1 MKMQTKLLAMSLFPL
16 IILGLTTIIFGNTRI
31 REVVTDNIEN
41 GLRGAAVAVRDTI
54 DYADEGELHV
64 EDGILYKGEFDVTN
78 ATEIADHV
86 KSATDMDITVFYGD
100 TRYMSSVV
108 NEQGERIIGTTAQ
121 EVVIDKVLKGNQEY
135 FSDDVNVNG
144 VPYFGYYIPLTEDG
158 QVVGMVFSGMSQ
170 TEAKTE
176 INRIIS
182 LIAGIMIL
190 FMLLFTGTTI
200 AVVKSMAKGLI
211 RGTGALEQV
220 AAGKLNVELD
230 SRFANRKDEI
240 GQISRAVQ
248 KLKQD
253 LTNVITEI
261 KDNSK
266 ELLGSSEVLNEKTSA
281 SMEHISQIERA
292 VDEIAQGAGS
302 QAQETQSAT
311 ENVISMGNMIEDT
324 SKEIT
329 TLNENAKQIKSL
341 GQDAV
346 TTIEELQK
354 INQKTRESMD
364 MIYNQTNTTNS
375 SAQRIKEATAL
386 ITEIAEETNLL
397 SLNASIEAARAGEQ
411 GRGFAVVAGQIQKL
425 AEQSNESARQIEEI
439 ITSLLDD
446 SGKAV
451 ETMEAVK
458 EIMDEQNANVERTN
472 DQVRQVIGQ
481 VDDSIAA
488 IGRIAQQSEKLN
500 ETRIT
505 ITDTVQ
511 NLTAVAEENAAG
523 TQESAASVAQIG
535 ELIRDITR
543 IAGQQKANRMDNI
556 YQSVKGLCRAI
567 INLLVAVV
575 DLLAGILNGIA
586 CLFEK
591 IRPHASG
598 QLRELWENGGRKSG
612 VCTEEENAGKSLKR
626 LSAGEMKEGNRA
638 PGRSMIQ
645 ALREELQKKVVDRDT
660 YNLAYSEASY
670 NGQNRCQMA
679 LAAMLTLSGMIILLG
694 VTGTANQNREALI
707 VVLLAAGAV
716 TCTMIY
722 SSRRVQ
728 QKNTLIRMIL
738 EQEFAEFITVVEAEG
753 QNAQKE
759 EDPDTEQTQAEDST
773 ERTEAKVKEEKL
785 EAVTVDAKAEEQI
798 ESCAEVVK
806 PKKNMD
812 QDHTSKSETI
822 N

>member
-1 MKMQTKLLAMSLFPL
+1 MKMQSKMLTMSLFPL
-16 IILGLTTIIFGNTRI
+16 IILGLATIIFGNARI
-31 REVVTDNIEN
+31 KEVVTNNIEN
-41 GLRGAAVAVRDTI
+41 GLRGTAVAVRDAI
-54 DYADEGELHV
+54 DYADEGEYHV
-64 EDGILYKGEFDVTN
+64 EDGTLYKGEFDVTN
-78 ATEIADHV
+78 VTDMADHIQT
-86 KSATDMDITVFYGD
+86 SADTDITVFYGN
-100 TRYMSSVV
+100 TRYMTSILDA
-108 NEQGERIIGTTAQ
+108 QGNRAIGTTASE
-121 EVVIDKVLKGNQEY
+121 EVARKVLDGQQEY
-135 FSDDVNVNG
+135 FSSDANVNG
-144 VPYFGYYIPLTEDG
+144 AAYFGYYIPIIENG
-158 QVVGMVFSGMSQ
+158 NSVGMVFAGMPQ
-170 TEAKTE
+170 ADAKAQ
-176 INRIIS
+176 INKIIS
-182 LIAGIMIL
+182 LIAGIMVLFVFLFSASTIL
-190 FMLLFTGTTI
+190 
-200 AVVKSMAKGLI
+200 VVKSMAKGLI
-211 RGTGALEQV
+211 RGASALEQV

-230 SRFANRKDEI
+230 SRSANRKDEI

-281 SMEHISQIERA
+281 SMEHISQIEHA
-292 VDEIAQGAGS
+292 IDEIAQGAGS

-329 TLNENAKQIKSL
+329 TLNENAKQIKTL

-543 IAGQQKANRMDNI
+543 IAGQQKA
-556 YQSVKGLCRAI
+556 
-567 INLLVAVV
+567 
-575 DLLAGILNGIA
+575 IA
-586 CLFEK
+586 DKLKENMSIFE
-591 IRPHASG
+591 
-598 QLRELWENGGRKSG
+598 L
-612 VCTEEENAGKSLKR
+612 
-626 LSAGEMKEGNRA
+626 
-638 PGRSMIQ
+638 
-645 ALREELQKKVVDRDT
+645 
-660 YNLAYSEASY
+660 
-670 NGQNRCQMA
+670 
-679 LAAMLTLSGMIILLG
+679 
-694 VTGTANQNREALI
+694 
-707 VVLLAAGAV
+707 
-716 TCTMIY
+716 
-722 SSRRVQ
+722 
-728 QKNTLIRMIL
+728 
-738 EQEFAEFITVVEAEG
+738 
-753 QNAQKE
+753 
-759 EDPDTEQTQAEDST
+759 
-773 ERTEAKVKEEKL
+773 
-785 EAVTVDAKAEEQI
+785 
-798 ESCAEVVK
+798 
-806 PKKNMD
+806 
-812 QDHTSKSETI
+812 
-822 N
+822 

>member
-16 IILGLTTIIFGNTRI
+16 VVLGLTTIIFGNARI

-121 EVVIDKVLKGNQEY
+121 EVVIDKVIKGNQEY

-200 AVVKSMAKGLI
+200 AVVKNMAKGLI

-253 LTNVITEI
+253 LTNIITEI
-261 KDNSK
+261 MDNSK

-329 TLNENAKQIKSL
+329 TLNENAKQIKTL

-364 MIYNQTNTTNS
+364 MIYNQTN
-375 SAQRIKEATAL
+375 
-386 ITEIAEETNLL
+386 TEIAEETNLL

-543 IAGQQKANRMDNI
+543 IAGQQKA
-556 YQSVKGLCRAI
+556 
-567 INLLVAVV
+567 
-575 DLLAGILNGIA
+575 IA
-586 CLFEK
+586 DKLQENMNMFE
-591 IRPHASG
+591 
-598 QLRELWENGGRKSG
+598 
-612 VCTEEENAGKSLKR
+612 V
-626 LSAGEMKEGNRA
+626 
-638 PGRSMIQ
+638 
-645 ALREELQKKVVDRDT
+645 
-660 YNLAYSEASY
+660 
-670 NGQNRCQMA
+670 
-679 LAAMLTLSGMIILLG
+679 
-694 VTGTANQNREALI
+694 
-707 VVLLAAGAV
+707 
-716 TCTMIY
+716 
-722 SSRRVQ
+722 
-728 QKNTLIRMIL
+728 
-738 EQEFAEFITVVEAEG
+738 
-753 QNAQKE
+753 
-759 EDPDTEQTQAEDST
+759 
-773 ERTEAKVKEEKL
+773 
-785 EAVTVDAKAEEQI
+785 
-798 ESCAEVVK
+798 
-806 PKKNMD
+806 
-812 QDHTSKSETI
+812 
-822 N
+822 

>member
-1 MKMQTKLLAMSLFPL
+1 MKMQSKMLTMSLFPL
-16 IILGLTTIIFGNTRI
+16 IILGLTTIIFGNARI
-31 REVVTDNIEN
+31 KEVVTNNIEN
-41 GLRGAAVAVRDTI
+41 GLRGTAVAVRDAI
-54 DYADEGELHV
+54 DYADEGEYHV
-64 EDGILYKGEFDVTN
+64 EDGTLYKGEFDVTN
-78 ATEIADHV
+78 VTDMADHIQT
-86 KSATDMDITVFYGD
+86 SADTDITVFYGN
-100 TRYMSSVV
+100 TRYMTSILDA
-108 NEQGERIIGTTAQ
+108 QGNRAIGTTASE
-121 EVVIDKVLKGNQEY
+121 EVARKVLDGQQEY
-135 FSDDVNVNG
+135 FSSDANVNG
-144 VPYFGYYIPLTEDG
+144 AAYFGYYIPIIENG
-158 QVVGMVFSGMSQ
+158 NSVGMVFAGMPQ
-170 TEAKTE
+170 ADAKAQ
-176 INRIIS
+176 INKIIS
-182 LIAGIMIL
+182 LIAGIMVLFVFLFSASTIL
-190 FMLLFTGTTI
+190 
-200 AVVKSMAKGLI
+200 VVKSMAKGLI
-211 RGTGALEQV
+211 RGASALEQV
-220 AAGKLNVELD
+220 ATGKLNVELN
-230 SRFANRKDEI
+230 SKFAERNDEI

-248 KLKQD
+248 KLKQE
-253 LTNVITEI
+253 LTSVITEI
-261 KDNSK
+261 MGNSK
-266 ELLGSSEVLNEKTSA
+266 ELHESSELLHEKTNA
-281 SMEHISQIERA
+281 SMEHINQIERA

-329 TLNENAKQIKSL
+329 TLNENAKQIKTL

-543 IAGQQKANRMDNI
+543 IAGQQKA
-556 YQSVKGLCRAI
+556 
-567 INLLVAVV
+567 
-575 DLLAGILNGIA
+575 IA
-586 CLFEK
+586 DKLKENMSIFE
-591 IRPHASG
+591 
-598 QLRELWENGGRKSG
+598 L
-612 VCTEEENAGKSLKR
+612 
-626 LSAGEMKEGNRA
+626 
-638 PGRSMIQ
+638 
-645 ALREELQKKVVDRDT
+645 
-660 YNLAYSEASY
+660 
-670 NGQNRCQMA
+670 
-679 LAAMLTLSGMIILLG
+679 
-694 VTGTANQNREALI
+694 
-707 VVLLAAGAV
+707 
-716 TCTMIY
+716 
-722 SSRRVQ
+722 
-728 QKNTLIRMIL
+728 
-738 EQEFAEFITVVEAEG
+738 
-753 QNAQKE
+753 
-759 EDPDTEQTQAEDST
+759 
-773 ERTEAKVKEEKL
+773 
-785 EAVTVDAKAEEQI
+785 
-798 ESCAEVVK
+798 
-806 PKKNMD
+806 
-812 QDHTSKSETI
+812 
-822 N
+822 

>member
-1 MKMQTKLLAMSLFPL
+1 MKMQSKMLTMSLFPL
-16 IILGLTTIIFGNTRI
+16 IILGLTTIIFGNARI
-31 REVVTDNIEN
+31 KEVVTNNIEN
-41 GLRGAAVAVRDTI
+41 GLRGTAVAVRDAI
-54 DYADEGELHV
+54 EYADEGEYHV
-64 EDGILYKGEFDVTN
+64 EDGTLYKGEFDVTN
-78 ATEIADHV
+78 VTDMADHIQT
-86 KSATDMDITVFYGD
+86 SADTDITVFYGN
-100 TRYMSSVV
+100 TRYMTSILDA
-108 NEQGERIIGTTAQ
+108 QGNRAIGTTASE
-121 EVVIDKVLKGNQEY
+121 EVARKVLDGQQEY
-135 FSDDVNVNG
+135 FSSDANVNG
-144 VPYFGYYIPLTEDG
+144 AAYFGYYIPIIENG
-158 QVVGMVFSGMSQ
+158 NSVGMVFAGMPQ
-170 TEAKTE
+170 ADAKAQ
-176 INRIIS
+176 INKIIS
-182 LIAGIMIL
+182 LIAGIMVLFVFLFSASTIL
-190 FMLLFTGTTI
+190 
-200 AVVKSMAKGLI
+200 VVKSMAKGLI
-211 RGTGALEQV
+211 RGASALEQV

-230 SRFANRKDEI
+230 SRSANRKDEI

-281 SMEHISQIERA
+281 SMEHISQIEHA

-329 TLNENAKQIKSL
+329 TLNENAKQIKTL

-543 IAGQQKANRMDNI
+543 IAGQQKA
-556 YQSVKGLCRAI
+556 
-567 INLLVAVV
+567 
-575 DLLAGILNGIA
+575 IA
-586 CLFEK
+586 DKLKENMSIFE
-591 IRPHASG
+591 
-598 QLRELWENGGRKSG
+598 L
-612 VCTEEENAGKSLKR
+612 
-626 LSAGEMKEGNRA
+626 
-638 PGRSMIQ
+638 
-645 ALREELQKKVVDRDT
+645 
-660 YNLAYSEASY
+660 
-670 NGQNRCQMA
+670 
-679 LAAMLTLSGMIILLG
+679 
-694 VTGTANQNREALI
+694 
-707 VVLLAAGAV
+707 
-716 TCTMIY
+716 
-722 SSRRVQ
+722 
-728 QKNTLIRMIL
+728 
-738 EQEFAEFITVVEAEG
+738 
-753 QNAQKE
+753 
-759 EDPDTEQTQAEDST
+759 
-773 ERTEAKVKEEKL
+773 
-785 EAVTVDAKAEEQI
+785 
-798 ESCAEVVK
+798 
-806 PKKNMD
+806 
-812 QDHTSKSETI
+812 
-822 N
+822 

>member
-1 MKMQTKLLAMSLFPL
+1 MKMQSKLLAMSLFPL
-16 IILGLTTIIFGNTRI
+16 IVLGLITVIFGNARI

-86 KSATDMDITVFYGD
+86 KSATGMDITVFYGD
-100 TRYMSSVV
+100 MGYMSSVV

-144 VPYFGYYIPLTEDG
+144 VPYFGYYIPVTEDG

-182 LIAGIMIL
+182 LIAGIMLL

-200 AVVKSMAKGLI
+200 VVVKNMSKGLI

-230 SRFANRKDEI
+230 SRFENRKDEI

-248 KLKQD
+248 KLKQE
-253 LTNVITEI
+253 LTTAISEI
-261 KDNSK
+261 MGNSK
-266 ELLGSSEVLNEKTSA
+266 ELHKSSELLEEKTNA
-281 SMEHISQIERA
+281 SMEHINQIERA

-302 QAQETQSAT
+302 QAQETQNAT
-311 ENVISMGNMIEDT
+311 ENVIAMGNMIEDT

-329 TLNENAKQIKSL
+329 TLNENAKQIKTL

-346 TTIEELQK
+346 TTIEDLQK
-354 INQKTRESMD
+354 INHRTKESID
-364 MIYNQTNTTNS
+364 VIYDQTNTTNT
-375 SAQRIKEATAL
+375 SAQGIKEATAL

-439 ITSLLDD
+439 INSLLED

-451 ETMEAVK
+451 ETMESVK
-458 EIMDEQNANVERTN
+458 EIMDEQNVNVQKTN
-472 DQVRQVIGQ
+472 DQVRQVISQ
-481 VDDSIAA
+481 VDESIAA
-488 IGRIAQQSEKLN
+488 IDRIAQQSGKLN
-500 ETRIT
+500 EARLV

-535 ELIRDITR
+535 ELIRDIAQ
-543 IAGQQKANRMDNI
+543 IAGEQK
-556 YQSVKGLCRAI
+556 
-567 INLLVAVV
+567 
-575 DLLAGILNGIA
+575 GIA
-586 CLFEK
+586 DKLKENMSIFE
-591 IRPHASG
+591 
-598 QLRELWENGGRKSG
+598 L
-612 VCTEEENAGKSLKR
+612 
-626 LSAGEMKEGNRA
+626 
-638 PGRSMIQ
+638 
-645 ALREELQKKVVDRDT
+645 
-660 YNLAYSEASY
+660 
-670 NGQNRCQMA
+670 
-679 LAAMLTLSGMIILLG
+679 
-694 VTGTANQNREALI
+694 
-707 VVLLAAGAV
+707 
-716 TCTMIY
+716 
-722 SSRRVQ
+722 
-728 QKNTLIRMIL
+728 
-738 EQEFAEFITVVEAEG
+738 
-753 QNAQKE
+753 
-759 EDPDTEQTQAEDST
+759 
-773 ERTEAKVKEEKL
+773 
-785 EAVTVDAKAEEQI
+785 
-798 ESCAEVVK
+798 
-806 PKKNMD
+806 
-812 QDHTSKSETI
+812 
-822 N
+822 

>member
-1 MKMQTKLLAMSLFPL
+1 MKMQSKMLTMSLFPL
-16 IILGLTTIIFGNTRI
+16 IILGLTTIIFGNARI
-31 REVVTDNIEN
+31 KEVVTNNIEN
-41 GLRGAAVAVRDTI
+41 GLRGTAVAVRDAI
-54 DYADEGELHV
+54 DYADEGEYHV
-64 EDGILYKGEFDVTN
+64 EDGTLYKGEFDVTN
-78 ATEIADHV
+78 VTDMADHIQT
-86 KSATDMDITVFYGD
+86 SADTDITVFYGN
-100 TRYMSSVV
+100 TRYMTSILDA
-108 NEQGERIIGTTAQ
+108 QGNRAIGTTASE
-121 EVVIDKVLKGNQEY
+121 EVARKVLDGQQEY
-135 FSDDVNVNG
+135 FSSDANVNG
-144 VPYFGYYIPLTEDG
+144 AAYFGYYIPIIENG
-158 QVVGMVFSGMSQ
+158 NSVGMVFAGMPQ
-170 TEAKTE
+170 ADAKAQ
-176 INRIIS
+176 INKIIS
-182 LIAGIMIL
+182 LIAGIMVLFVFLFSASTIL
-190 FMLLFTGTTI
+190 
-200 AVVKSMAKGLI
+200 VVKSMAKGLI
-211 RGTGALEQV
+211 RGASALEQV

-230 SRFANRKDEI
+230 SRSANRKDEI

-261 KDNSK
+261 MDNSK

-281 SMEHISQIERA
+281 SIEHISQIERA

-543 IAGQQKANRMDNI
+543 IAGQQKA
-556 YQSVKGLCRAI
+556 
-567 INLLVAVV
+567 
-575 DLLAGILNGIA
+575 IA
-586 CLFEK
+586 DKLKENMSIFE
-591 IRPHASG
+591 
-598 QLRELWENGGRKSG
+598 L
-612 VCTEEENAGKSLKR
+612 
-626 LSAGEMKEGNRA
+626 
-638 PGRSMIQ
+638 
-645 ALREELQKKVVDRDT
+645 
-660 YNLAYSEASY
+660 
-670 NGQNRCQMA
+670 
-679 LAAMLTLSGMIILLG
+679 
-694 VTGTANQNREALI
+694 
-707 VVLLAAGAV
+707 
-716 TCTMIY
+716 
-722 SSRRVQ
+722 
-728 QKNTLIRMIL
+728 
-738 EQEFAEFITVVEAEG
+738 
-753 QNAQKE
+753 
-759 EDPDTEQTQAEDST
+759 
-773 ERTEAKVKEEKL
+773 
-785 EAVTVDAKAEEQI
+785 
-798 ESCAEVVK
+798 
-806 PKKNMD
+806 
-812 QDHTSKSETI
+812 
-822 N
+822 

>member
-1 MKMQTKLLAMSLFPL
+1 MKMQSKMLTMSLFPL
-16 IILGLTTIIFGNTRI
+16 IILGLTTIIFGNARI
-31 REVVTDNIEN
+31 KEVVTNNIEN
-41 GLRGAAVAVRDTI
+41 GLRGTAVAVRDAI
-54 DYADEGELHV
+54 DYADEGEYHV
-64 EDGILYKGEFDVTN
+64 EDGTLYKGEFDVTN
-78 ATEIADHV
+78 VTDMADHIQT
-86 KSATDMDITVFYGD
+86 SADTDITVFYGN
-100 TRYMSSVV
+100 TRYMTSILDA
-108 NEQGERIIGTTAQ
+108 QGNRAIGTTASE
-121 EVVIDKVLKGNQEY
+121 EVARKVLDGQQEY
-135 FSDDVNVNG
+135 FSSDANVNG
-144 VPYFGYYIPLTEDG
+144 AAYFGYYIPIIENG
-158 QVVGMVFSGMSQ
+158 NSVGMVFAGMPQ
-170 TEAKTE
+170 ADAKAQ
-176 INRIIS
+176 INKIIS
-182 LIAGIMIL
+182 LIAGIMVLFVFLFSASTIL
-190 FMLLFTGTTI
+190 
-200 AVVKSMAKGLI
+200 VVKSMAKGLI
-211 RGTGALEQV
+211 RGASALEQV
-220 AAGKLNVELD
+220 ATGKLNVELN
-230 SRFANRKDEI
+230 SKFAERKDEI

-329 TLNENAKQIKSL
+329 TLNENAKQIKTL

-543 IAGQQKANRMDNI
+543 IAGQQKA
-556 YQSVKGLCRAI
+556 
-567 INLLVAVV
+567 
-575 DLLAGILNGIA
+575 IA
-586 CLFEK
+586 DKLKENMSIFE
-591 IRPHASG
+591 
-598 QLRELWENGGRKSG
+598 L
-612 VCTEEENAGKSLKR
+612 
-626 LSAGEMKEGNRA
+626 
-638 PGRSMIQ
+638 
-645 ALREELQKKVVDRDT
+645 
-660 YNLAYSEASY
+660 
-670 NGQNRCQMA
+670 
-679 LAAMLTLSGMIILLG
+679 
-694 VTGTANQNREALI
+694 
-707 VVLLAAGAV
+707 
-716 TCTMIY
+716 
-722 SSRRVQ
+722 
-728 QKNTLIRMIL
+728 
-738 EQEFAEFITVVEAEG
+738 
-753 QNAQKE
+753 
-759 EDPDTEQTQAEDST
+759 
-773 ERTEAKVKEEKL
+773 
-785 EAVTVDAKAEEQI
+785 
-798 ESCAEVVK
+798 
-806 PKKNMD
+806 
-812 QDHTSKSETI
+812 
-822 N
+822 

>member
-1 MKMQTKLLAMSLFPL
+1 MKMQSKMLTMSLFPL
-16 IILGLTTIIFGNTRI
+16 IILGLATIIFGNARI
-31 REVVTDNIEN
+31 KEVVTNNIEN
-41 GLRGAAVAVRDTI
+41 GLRGTAVAVRDAI
-54 DYADEGELHV
+54 DYADEGEYHV
-64 EDGILYKGEFDVTN
+64 EDGTLYKGEFDVTN
-78 ATEIADHV
+78 VTDMADHIQT
-86 KSATDMDITVFYGD
+86 SADTDITVFYGN
-100 TRYMSSVV
+100 TRYMTSILDA
-108 NEQGERIIGTTAQ
+108 QGNRAIGTTASE
-121 EVVIDKVLKGNQEY
+121 EVARKVLDGQQEY
-135 FSDDVNVNG
+135 FSSDANVNG
-144 VPYFGYYIPLTEDG
+144 AAYFGYYIPIIENG
-158 QVVGMVFSGMSQ
+158 NSVGMVFAGMPQ
-170 TEAKTE
+170 ADAKAQ
-176 INRIIS
+176 INKIIS
-182 LIAGIMIL
+182 LIAGIMVLFVFLFSASTIL
-190 FMLLFTGTTI
+190 
-200 AVVKSMAKGLI
+200 VVKSMAKGLI
-211 RGTGALEQV
+211 RGASALEQV

-230 SRFANRKDEI
+230 SRSANRKDEI

-281 SMEHISQIERA
+281 SMEHISQIEHA

-329 TLNENAKQIKSL
+329 TLNENAKQIKTL

-543 IAGQQKANRMDNI
+543 IAGQQKA
-556 YQSVKGLCRAI
+556 
-567 INLLVAVV
+567 
-575 DLLAGILNGIA
+575 IA
-586 CLFEK
+586 DKLKENMSIFE
-591 IRPHASG
+591 
-598 QLRELWENGGRKSG
+598 L
-612 VCTEEENAGKSLKR
+612 
-626 LSAGEMKEGNRA
+626 
-638 PGRSMIQ
+638 
-645 ALREELQKKVVDRDT
+645 
-660 YNLAYSEASY
+660 
-670 NGQNRCQMA
+670 
-679 LAAMLTLSGMIILLG
+679 
-694 VTGTANQNREALI
+694 
-707 VVLLAAGAV
+707 
-716 TCTMIY
+716 
-722 SSRRVQ
+722 
-728 QKNTLIRMIL
+728 
-738 EQEFAEFITVVEAEG
+738 
-753 QNAQKE
+753 
-759 EDPDTEQTQAEDST
+759 
-773 ERTEAKVKEEKL
+773 
-785 EAVTVDAKAEEQI
+785 
-798 ESCAEVVK
+798 
-806 PKKNMD
+806 
-812 QDHTSKSETI
+812 
-822 N
+822 

>member
-16 IILGLTTIIFGNTRI
+16 IILGLTTIIFGNARI

-86 KSATDMDITVFYGD
+86 KSATGMDITVFYGD

-121 EVVIDKVLKGNQEY
+121 EVVIDKVLNGNQEY

-144 VPYFGYYIPLTEDG
+144 VPYFGYYIPVTENG

-182 LIAGIMIL
+182 LIAGIMLL

-200 AVVKSMAKGLI
+200 AVVKNMAKGLI

-302 QAQETQSAT
+302 QAQATQSAT

-329 TLNENAKQIKSL
+329 TLNENAKQIKTL

-386 ITEIAEETNLL
+386 ITEIADETNLL

-543 IAGQQKANRMDNI
+543 IAGQQKA
-556 YQSVKGLCRAI
+556 
-567 INLLVAVV
+567 
-575 DLLAGILNGIA
+575 IA
-586 CLFEK
+586 DKLQENMNMFE
-591 IRPHASG
+591 
-598 QLRELWENGGRKSG
+598 
-612 VCTEEENAGKSLKR
+612 V
-626 LSAGEMKEGNRA
+626 
-638 PGRSMIQ
+638 
-645 ALREELQKKVVDRDT
+645 
-660 YNLAYSEASY
+660 
-670 NGQNRCQMA
+670 
-679 LAAMLTLSGMIILLG
+679 
-694 VTGTANQNREALI
+694 
-707 VVLLAAGAV
+707 
-716 TCTMIY
+716 
-722 SSRRVQ
+722 
-728 QKNTLIRMIL
+728 
-738 EQEFAEFITVVEAEG
+738 
-753 QNAQKE
+753 
-759 EDPDTEQTQAEDST
+759 
-773 ERTEAKVKEEKL
+773 
-785 EAVTVDAKAEEQI
+785 
-798 ESCAEVVK
+798 
-806 PKKNMD
+806 
-812 QDHTSKSETI
+812 
-822 N
+822 

>member
-1 MKMQTKLLAMSLFPL
+1 MKMQSKMLTMSLFPL
-16 IILGLTTIIFGNTRI
+16 IILGLATIIFGNARI
-31 REVVTDNIEN
+31 KEVVTNNIEN
-41 GLRGAAVAVRDTI
+41 GLRGTAVAVRDAI
-54 DYADEGELHV
+54 DYADEGEYHV
-64 EDGILYKGEFDVTN
+64 EDGTLYKGEFDVTN
-78 ATEIADHV
+78 VTDMADHIQT
-86 KSATDMDITVFYGD
+86 SADTDITVFYGN
-100 TRYMSSVV
+100 TRYMTSILDA
-108 NEQGERIIGTTAQ
+108 QGNRAIGTTASE
-121 EVVIDKVLKGNQEY
+121 EVARKVLDGQQEY
-135 FSDDVNVNG
+135 FSSDANVNG
-144 VPYFGYYIPLTEDG
+144 AAYFGYYIPIIENG
-158 QVVGMVFSGMSQ
+158 NSVGMVFAGMPQ
-170 TEAKTE
+170 ADAKAQ
-176 INRIIS
+176 INKIIS
-182 LIAGIMIL
+182 LIAGIMVLFVFLFSASTIL
-190 FMLLFTGTTI
+190 
-200 AVVKSMAKGLI
+200 VVKSMAKGLI
-211 RGTGALEQV
+211 RGASALEQV

-230 SRFANRKDEI
+230 SRSANRKDEI

-329 TLNENAKQIKSL
+329 TLNENAKQIKTL

-543 IAGQQKANRMDNI
+543 IAGQQKA
-556 YQSVKGLCRAI
+556 
-567 INLLVAVV
+567 
-575 DLLAGILNGIA
+575 IA
-586 CLFEK
+586 DKLKENMSIFE
-591 IRPHASG
+591 
-598 QLRELWENGGRKSG
+598 L
-612 VCTEEENAGKSLKR
+612 
-626 LSAGEMKEGNRA
+626 
-638 PGRSMIQ
+638 
-645 ALREELQKKVVDRDT
+645 
-660 YNLAYSEASY
+660 
-670 NGQNRCQMA
+670 
-679 LAAMLTLSGMIILLG
+679 
-694 VTGTANQNREALI
+694 
-707 VVLLAAGAV
+707 
-716 TCTMIY
+716 
-722 SSRRVQ
+722 
-728 QKNTLIRMIL
+728 
-738 EQEFAEFITVVEAEG
+738 
-753 QNAQKE
+753 
-759 EDPDTEQTQAEDST
+759 
-773 ERTEAKVKEEKL
+773 
-785 EAVTVDAKAEEQI
+785 
-798 ESCAEVVK
+798 
-806 PKKNMD
+806 
-812 QDHTSKSETI
+812 
-822 N
+822 

>member
-1 MKMQTKLLAMSLFPL
+1 MKMQSKMLTMSLFPL
-16 IILGLTTIIFGNTRI
+16 IILGLTTIIFGNARI
-31 REVVTDNIEN
+31 KEVVTNNIEN
-41 GLRGAAVAVRDTI
+41 GLRGTAVAVRDAI
-54 DYADEGELHV
+54 DYADEGEYHV
-64 EDGILYKGEFDVTN
+64 EDGTLYKGEFDVTN
-78 ATEIADHV
+78 VTDMADHIQT
-86 KSATDMDITVFYGD
+86 SADTDITVFYGN
-100 TRYMSSVV
+100 TRYMTSILDA
-108 NEQGERIIGTTAQ
+108 QGNRAIGTTASE
-121 EVVIDKVLKGNQEY
+121 EVARKVLDGQQEY
-135 FSDDVNVNG
+135 FSSDANVNG
-144 VPYFGYYIPLTEDG
+144 AAYFGYYIPIIENG
-158 QVVGMVFSGMSQ
+158 NSVGMVFAGMPQ
-170 TEAKTE
+170 ADAKAQ
-176 INRIIS
+176 INKIIS
-182 LIAGIMIL
+182 LIAGIMVLFVFLFSASTIL
-190 FMLLFTGTTI
+190 
-200 AVVKSMAKGLI
+200 VVKSMAKGLI
-211 RGTGALEQV
+211 RGASALEQV

-230 SRFANRKDEI
+230 SRSANRKDEI

-281 SMEHISQIERA
+281 SMEHISQIEHA

-329 TLNENAKQIKSL
+329 TLNENAKQIKTL

-535 ELIRDITR
+535 ELIRVITR
-543 IAGQQKANRMDNI
+543 IAGQQKA
-556 YQSVKGLCRAI
+556 
-567 INLLVAVV
+567 
-575 DLLAGILNGIA
+575 IA
-586 CLFEK
+586 DKLKENMSIFE
-591 IRPHASG
+591 
-598 QLRELWENGGRKSG
+598 L
-612 VCTEEENAGKSLKR
+612 
-626 LSAGEMKEGNRA
+626 
-638 PGRSMIQ
+638 
-645 ALREELQKKVVDRDT
+645 
-660 YNLAYSEASY
+660 
-670 NGQNRCQMA
+670 
-679 LAAMLTLSGMIILLG
+679 
-694 VTGTANQNREALI
+694 
-707 VVLLAAGAV
+707 
-716 TCTMIY
+716 
-722 SSRRVQ
+722 
-728 QKNTLIRMIL
+728 
-738 EQEFAEFITVVEAEG
+738 
-753 QNAQKE
+753 
-759 EDPDTEQTQAEDST
+759 
-773 ERTEAKVKEEKL
+773 
-785 EAVTVDAKAEEQI
+785 
-798 ESCAEVVK
+798 
-806 PKKNMD
+806 
-812 QDHTSKSETI
+812 
-822 N
+822 